1 MTATDGLDAEQ
12 LRLVALREE
21 IAVAE
26 ATLLSLQAAIH
37 SARTEAGPEAL
48 HGMAAENQRLT
59 AANLVAHQETATAY
73 AALERA
79 VHASRT
85 DALTGLLNRLALWDR
100 LEHDLDLARRH
111 GTLLA
116 VCFVD
121 IDGFKHVNDS
131 LGHAV
136 GDQLLQAIARAL
148 VGAVRASDTVCRLG
162 GDEFVVFAPIGTP
175 EDGAQLAR
183 KLAEAVGR
191 PQLLAPL
198 ALTTSASVGFSL
210 FPRDGDTVSA
220 LLSKADEAMYR
231 VKKAREAPPA

>member
-1 MTATDGLDAEQ
+1 MTGTDGMDAEQ

-26 ATLLSLQAAIH
+26 ATLLSLQAAIQ
-37 SARTEAGPEAL
+37 SARAEAGPEAMQ
-48 HGMAAENQRLT
+48 GMAAENQRLT

-111 GTLLA
+111 GTLLV

-121 IDGFKHVNDS
+121 IDGFKHVNDT
-131 LGHAV
+131 LGHAI
-136 GDQLLQAIARAL
+136 GDQLLQAIAQAL

-162 GDEFVVFAPIGTP
+162 GDEFVAFAPIGTP
-175 EDGAQLAR
+175 DDGAQLAR
-183 KLAEAVGR
+183 KLAEAVGQV
-191 PQLLAPL
+191 QLLAPL
-198 ALTTSASVGFSL
+198 ALRISASVGFSL
-210 FPRDGDTVSA
+210 FPQDGGTVSA

-231 VKKAREAPPA
+231 VKKAREAPLA